1 MNQKSLY
8 NNPLMFAVMK
18 LFQKLQFYNTKIVS
32 LHLSLS
38 LFPSLPMSLCLTHST
53 SYPTTHSLL
62 FELCI
67 FIDVLANYTKEKED

>member
-32 LHLSLS
+32 IHLFLSLP
-38 LFPSLPMSLCLTHST
+38 LFPSLCLTHT
-53 SYPTTHSLL
+53 PSYLTTHSLL
-62 FELCI
+62 FEISI
-67 FIDVLANYTKEKED
+67 FIEVFANYMKETED